1 MEPKFIAYFCNYYYY
16 VIKQMN
22 LFNNFYIN
30 KAKKLY
36 SDSFASIVN
45 LFRVKMLSNYR
56 SRIKKVLIFSIVFI
70 LLLDLI
76 LIMCWTIDLKDI
88 NCKLLDKYKS
98 IPKINI

>member
-1 MEPKFIAYFCNYYYY
+1 MEQKFITNFCNYYY
-16 VIKQMN
+16 VIKQM
-22 LFNNFYIN
+22 NNFYIN

-56 SRIKKVLIFSIVFI
+56 SRIKKVLIFSLVFI

-76 LIMCWTIDLKDI
+76 LIMCWSIDLDDI
-88 NCKLLDKYKS
+88 SHKLLDSFES